1 MSDTKF
7 PIDTAQIV
15 GLFMESVT
23 YGIFFT
29 TFLMCLHGLLYS
41 PTHRFHL
48 KPYFKIN
55 YRMLLAALLMFTF
68 ASLDVAFGLRHNIN
82 AFVTM
87 NGDGNGVENAE
98 KVFGDVGNWLNVMK
112 FVDYVAQTFVGD
124 IILIYRCYLV
134 WDRTWYIILPSVLL
148 CLAETAVIEA
158 SPESGGSLNSS
169 TISPFI
175 TSMLSITLATTI
187 LTTSLIVFR
196 LWNVQSQSQT
206 FLQFQQDRKLDIG
219 HSIYSGR
226 HGHGGTRTGSQ
237 RIISRDW
244 NEDPLARAMKVMV
257 ESGLLY
263 TTSLVV
269 LFAVYMT
276 SSNAELGVSDSVVQ
290 IIGITFNMII
300 IRTSHV
306 STRTQSTA
314 PGHTT
319 IHSEIPPPHMI
330 SIHTVTETETE
341 LDCCPNAPLSPLPIR
356 SIRSQYRSSRSSR
369 RSTATGKYSSGC
381 PPSEVPSPNMIGH
394 PGFATIQKQSLL
406 EIPNHDRFDSSRYE
420 RSERSV
426 RYVDSHRSLREDT
439 SSAITGIAESSEC

>member
-148 CLAETAVIEA
+148 CLAETVCGCMVAAIEA

-226 HGHGGTRTGSQ
+226 HGHGGIRTSSQ

-276 SSNAELGVSDSVVQ
+276 SSNAELGVSDSV
-290 IIGITFNMII
+290 
-300 IRTSHV
+300 
-306 STRTQSTA
+306 
-314 PGHTT
+314 
-319 IHSEIPPPHMI
+319 
-330 SIHTVTETETE
+330 
-341 LDCCPNAPLSPLPIR
+341 
-356 SIRSQYRSSRSSR
+356 RSSFDCYTLIVMECFRLLPGCADHRNYIQYDHHPNESR
-369 RSTATGKYSSGC
+369 IYPNPIHCTRPHHYTFRNT
-381 PPSEVPSPNMIGH
+381 SPTYDKHTHCHRNRNR
-394 PGFATIQKQSLL
+394 ARLL
-406 EIPNHDRFDSSRYE
+406 PECT
-420 RSERSV
+420 V
-426 RYVDSHRSLREDT
+426 
-439 SSAITGIAESSEC
+439 IAFTH

>member
-1 MSDTKF
+1 KF

-148 CLAETAVIEA
+148 CLAETVCGCMVAVIEA

-206 FLQFQQDRKLDIG
+206 FLQ
-219 HSIYSGR
+219 
-226 HGHGGTRTGSQ
+226 
-237 RIISRDW
+237 IISRDW

-300 IRTSHV
+300 IR
-306 STRTQSTA
+306 
-314 PGHTT
+314 
-319 IHSEIPPPHMI
+319 
-330 SIHTVTETETE
+330 
-341 LDCCPNAPLSPLPIR
+341 
-356 SIRSQYRSSRSSR
+356 
-369 RSTATGKYSSGC
+369 
-381 PPSEVPSPNMIGH
+381 
-394 PGFATIQKQSLL
+394 
-406 EIPNHDRFDSSRYE
+406 
-420 RSERSV
+420 
-426 RYVDSHRSLREDT
+426 
-439 SSAITGIAESSEC
+439 